1 MICIL
6 TCSVG
11 EATAATEAQQVAED
25 CLQRIER
32 ARSSAVPRS
41 LADAVT
47 VHG

>member
-1 MICIL
+1 MIYIL

-11 EATAATEAQQVAED
+11 EAAAATEAQQVAEVY
-25 CLQRIER
+25 LQRIER

-41 LADAVT
+41 LAYADP